1 MPLRNSLHRRQ
12 HKERSQLAHRSK
24 LGLLE
29 KHKDYVLRARDYRS
43 KRDRLRTLRGKAE
56 TRNKDEFY
64 FGMKG
69 RKTRG
74 GIVLGDRESEAMG
87 EEMVKILKS
96 QDEGYLRTVK
106 SKGQKRI
113 DAIRA
118 QLTSMVDLIPTAED
132 TDDLDEDI
140 VETLRKASVLLP
152 ATTSRK
158 GKGKAAQSNPRHIVF
173 VSDEDAAKQ
182 YAGPPRTHDAEPRNE
197 WVSEGGDLG
206 SDEDEDEGEDEEAEE
221 DEYAAQR
228 ARKHEAKLKAS
239 ATKHRLA
246 LLQELSARLKRDIAL
261 GHAIRELEM
270 QRHLMAPGARTKV
283 RGPEQIESEGEE
295 DEELGGRTEKRRDR
309 IKFAKQ
315 GEVDYAPRV
324 YKWRSERKR

>member
-43 KRDRLRTLRGKAE
+43 KRDRLRTLREKAE

-64 FGMKG
+64 FGMNG
-69 RKTRG
+69 RKTQRG
-74 GIVLGDRESEAMG
+74 IALGERESEAMG

-118 QLTSMVDLIPTAED
+118 QLTAMVDLVPTVED
-132 TDDLDEDI
+132 TDDLDEDA
-140 VETLRKASVLLP
+140 VETLRKAGVLPP
-152 ATTSRK
+152 ATASRK

-173 VSDEDAAKQ
+173 VDEEDAAKQ
-182 YAGPPRTHDAEPRNE
+182 YAGPSRIDDAESGDD
-197 WVSEGGDLG
+197 WMSEGGG
-206 SDEDEDEGEDEEAEE
+206 SDLDSNEDGEE
-221 DEYAAQR
+221 DEYASQR
-228 ARKHEAKLKAS
+228 AQKHEAKRKAN
-239 ATKHRLA
+239 AKKHRLA
-246 LLQELSARLKRDIAL
+246 LLEELSARLKRDTAL
-261 GHAIRELEM
+261 RHAIRELEM
-270 QRHLMAPGARTKV
+270 QRHLMAPGARTKI
-283 RGPEQIESEGEE
+283 RGPERVESEGEE
-295 DEELGGRTEKRRDR
+295 DEGLGGRKEKKRGQV
-309 IKFAKQ
+309 KFARQ
-315 GEVDYAPRV
+315 GEVDYTPRV